1 MTLAEDIRKTM
12 VPEWEG
18 FERLLGDALFSRS
31 DLLNRINAYLLES
44 SGKRLRPLL
53 ALVTAK
59 ACSRFYQ

>member
-44 SGKRLRPLL
+44 SGQKTQTGCCPRYREGLQ
-53 ALVTAK
+53 
-59 ACSRFYQ
+59 RFYQ

>member
-44 SGKRLRPLL
+44 SGKRLRPAAGPRYREGLQ
-53 ALVTAK
+53 
-59 ACSRFYQ
+59 RFYQ